1 MYQYNRVGTT
11 IVGGPYFAV
20 LGAHGGAG
28 TTTVTR
34 FLDPDG
40 SRGSLELT
48 RGQSM
53 PPGYVPVVVARSTA
67 YGMRSAADLL
77 GTWHPSIP
85 RPWLVIVKDAPL
97 AAPKPVTFRRNTLQR
112 RVLGI
117 ADVPYLVQLRSAD
130 KPDEVL
136 DQKSVQR
143 AASQLRVKLGLSH

>member
-1 MYQYNRVGTT
+1 MNQYNRVGV
-11 IVGGPYFAV
+11 IVGGPFFAV

-28 TTTVTR
+28 TTTVAR

-40 SRGSLELT
+40 SGGSLELA

-53 PPGYVPVVVARSTA
+53 PAGFVPVVVARSTA
-67 YGMRSAADLL
+67 YGMRSAAHLL

-97 AAPKPVTFRRNTLQR
+97 AAPKPVAFRRHTLQR

-117 ADVPYLVQLRSAD
+117 ADVPYLVHLRSVD
-130 KPDEVL
+130 TPDEAL
-136 DQKSVQR
+136 TQKAVQR
-143 AASQLRVKLGLSH
+143 AARQLRVKLGLSE